1 MSDLFVSFWS
11 LLDYRTTTGIKEAIA
26 IAAAFLLFHE
36 WWSRRTGMPGGR
48 QRVHSRLLG
57 VLAVAALL
65 SWWNFGRF
73 HFPDYV
79 HVHDSFHYYMGA
91 KYFPELGYTRLYACT
106 TAADV
111 EAGLARD
118 AAQRWV
124 RNLETNVLER
134 GAGLVVN
141 SQACT
146 DYFSPERW
154 AAFKQDLGW
163 FRSQLPPRGWALIQN
178 DHGYNATPV
187 WGIAGR
193 LLTATG
199 PVSTGQLTVLGLL
212 DPVFLIVMW
221 GVVWWAFGWR
231 TACVAMIF
239 WGTYFPARYAWTGG
253 SILRADWLA
262 LSVIGICLVKRGRM
276 ASGGFA
282 LTYATLLR
290 IFPGAIVAAL
300 ALKVLL
306 EMWRTRSF
314 RLERSYKRFAA
325 GSALA
330 LAVLVPASFIV
341 VGEGFQGGVNAWQGF
356 LANSE
361 KHLSTHLTNNMGLK
375 PVLSYDFAT
384 REEAVKSYWLDTPW
398 DTWRAAREAAFE
410 RRQPIFWAAVLLI
423 VVLLGL
429 AVQRS
434 DDWVALVLGVTLIP
448 VGLQLTCY
456 YYGILLVFGF
466 LSGSNRWIGLS
477 LLLLSA
483 VSGLAPA
490 LLDFSDD
497 VYAFLSLLALMFV
510 VGVAVHAALPWA
522 FMWRRMPRIHG
533 AVERPVPVQLG
544 AGDAPPRELR

>member
-1 MSDLFVSFWS
+1 MSDLFGSVWSF
-11 LLDYRTTTGIKEAIA
+11 LDYRTTTGIKEAIA
-26 IAAAFLLFHE
+26 IAAAFVLFHE
-36 WWSRRTGMPGGR
+36 WWSRPSGGPESR
-48 QRVHSRLLG
+48 QRLHSRLLG
-57 VLAVAALL
+57 VLAVLALV

-79 HVHDSFHYYMGA
+79 HVHDSFHYYLGA

-111 EAGLARD
+111 DAGLARD

-134 GAGLVVN
+134 GAGQVLN
-141 SQACT
+141 PGACT
-146 DYFSPERW
+146 DHFSPERW
-154 AAFKQDLGW
+154 ATFKQDVGW
-163 FRSQLPPRGWALIQN
+163 FRSHLSMRGWALIQN

-199 PVSTGQLTVLGLL
+199 PVTTGQLTALALL
-212 DPVFLIVMW
+212 DPVFLVVMW
-221 GVVWWAFGWR
+221 AVVWWAFGWR

-239 WGTYFPARYAWTGG
+239 WGTYFPARHAWTGG

-306 EMWRTRSF
+306 GMWRSRSF
-314 RLERSYKRFAA
+314 RLERPYKRFAA
-325 GSALA
+325 GCALA
-330 LAVLVPASFIV
+330 LLLLVPASFAV
-341 VGEGFQGGVNAWQGF
+341 VGEGFQGGLNAWQGF

-375 PVLSYDFAT
+375 PLLSYDFAT
-384 REEAVKSYWLDTPW
+384 REEVVKPYWLDNPW
-398 DTWRAAREAAFE
+398 DTWRGAREAAFE
-410 RRQPIFWAAVLLI
+410 RRQSIFWMVLAVVLVLLAT
-423 VVLLGL
+423 

-466 LSGSNRWIGLS
+466 LSESNRWMGVS

-483 VSGLAPA
+483 VSGLAPG
-490 LLDFSDD
+490 LLDFTDD
-497 VYAFLSLLALMFV
+497 MYAFLSILALV
-510 VGVAVHAALPWA
+510 YAVGLVVHAGLPGV
-522 FMWRRMPRIHG
+522 FWRRMPRIYRTAERHP
-533 AVERPVPVQLG
+533 VEVG
-544 AGDAPPRELR
+544 AGGGSPGELR